1 MIGWEQLKGDLIA
14 VYTDT
19 FSEEEL
25 RQLLAFYQSPVGQ
38 KVLQNMPQLTA
49 ESARLT
55 QQRLEAAVPKV
66 NQLLSELGSELD
78 KRKKP

>member
-1 MIGWEQLKGDLIA
+1 
-14 VYTDT
+14 
-19 FSEEEL
+19 
-25 RQLLAFYQSPVGQ
+25 
-38 KVLQNMPQLTA
+38 VLQNMPQLTA